1 MTRSST
7 YGVRAAQTGTRVLG
21 GRTTVELPK
30 RWHIPR
36 IFGWVLEETTQTHD
50 LQTGGKQ
57 AAQQSVAAGSGA
69 SGEVTRRLLSLW
81 KHSATVLVPHAVLLG
96 IPVAAAG
103 MLSKSGN
110 SCTSICF
117 RDCMSAL
124 QLQSLQLSELS
135 QPLTVS
141 GDDSQLAARC
151 AQLHAADCDS
161 E

>member
-1 MTRSST
+1 M
-7 YGVRAAQTGTRVLG
+7 
-21 GRTTVELPK
+21 ELPK

-96 IPVAAAG
+96 IPAAAAG

-110 SCTSICF
+110 SCTSMCF

-135 QPLTVS
+135 QRRRLTAGS
-141 GDDSQLAARC
+141 ALRAAACCR
-151 AQLHAADCDS
+151 L
-161 E
+161 